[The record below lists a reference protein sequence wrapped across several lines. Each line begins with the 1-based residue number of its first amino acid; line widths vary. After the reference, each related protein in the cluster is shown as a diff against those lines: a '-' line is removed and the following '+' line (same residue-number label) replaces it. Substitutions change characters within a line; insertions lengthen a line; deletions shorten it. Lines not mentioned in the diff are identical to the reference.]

1 MVITMATL
9 KEYIAPRVRTMS
21 YELQL
26 LQDVS
31 NSGHNVYP
39 PTDPDEGDPADGA
52 AKWFKNG
59 SVWED

>member
-1 MVITMATL
+1 
-9 KEYIAPRVRTMS
+9 MS

-52 AKWFKNG
+52 AKWFKHG

>member
-1 MVITMATL
+1 MATL

-31 NSGHNVYP
+31 NSGHNV
-39 PTDPDEGDPADGA
+39 
-52 AKWFKNG
+52 
-59 SVWED
+59 